1 MPNLPREKNF
11 SFAASLSSAAK
22 VVDFRSK
29 AVDFRQKVDCFCRK
43 SSKNAFRTASFAT
56 LFSSA
61 LENQR
66 MPPEGSQKNRIFA
79 R

>member
-11 SFAASLSSAAK
+11 SFAAALSFDAK
-22 VVDFRSK
+22 VVDF
-29 AVDFRQKVDCFCRK
+29 VRK
-43 SSKNAFRTASFAT
+43 SSKNAFRTASFAP